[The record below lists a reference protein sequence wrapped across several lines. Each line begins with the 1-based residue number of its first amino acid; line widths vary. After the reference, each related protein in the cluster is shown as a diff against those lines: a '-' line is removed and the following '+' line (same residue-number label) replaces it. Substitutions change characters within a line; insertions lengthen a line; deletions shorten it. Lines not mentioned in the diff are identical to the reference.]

1 MIGMTGSG
9 KTTCLTH
16 LISGAILQ
24 QNSFVLLDA
33 RGDQVNDV
41 LTLLAG
47 RVEPSLVKVIDLR
60 DSSPHIGFDP
70 LGGFGLAHKRA
81 LNVASI
87 IKDGA
92 DSFGVQLEETLR
104 HFLTLP
110 AEAGEPLTQ
119 LESALYDDLYR
130 SWLLEQVESEHVRTF
145 VWRYHQMRDDR
156 KVSLAMPVMNK
167 LSGIFATR
175 KLRAILSDRNPVDL
189 AGHLAQP
196 GSILLVSLAV
206 DETANL
212 GRSFGSMILGCL
224 TQAMFSRVGTAESQR
239 NPVLLV
245 LDEFSH
251 FAGED
256 ISAILAEGR
265 RFRYSAILAHQA
277 LCQVSPALR
286 SLVLGNV
293 GLKVVFRLGRDDSGT
308 MSADLTGDRK
318 AIDFTRL
325 PVGTCV
331 IKRGSRELVGVEVN
345 TPIGNG
351 GVLDAGG
358 RQLLAEI
365 HSAHPNIPY
374 SSPCLSLRASA
385 GSTTD
390 PGKKRRGQG
399 PHQPSR
405 ANVISLEGWL

>member
-1 MIGMTGSG
+1 MS
-9 KTTCLTH
+9 
-16 LISGAILQ
+16 
-24 QNSFVLLDA
+24 
-33 RGDQVNDV
+33 
-41 LTLLAG
+41 
-47 RVEPSLVKVIDLR
+47 
-60 DSSPHIGFDP
+60 DSSPI
-70 LGGFGLAHKRA
+70 
-81 LNVASI
+81 
-87 IKDGA
+87 GA